1 MEGYMTLSFMNERI
15 RQNVN
20 KYIIKDSSKVM
31 STYVLIS
38 LRCDVIT
45 CYGTLIVVNKTA
57 ILYQGESKEL

>member
-45 CYGTLIVVNKTA
+45 CYGTFVVNKTA

>member
-1 MEGYMTLSFMNERI
+1 MTLSFMNERI

-45 CYGTLIVVNKTA
+45 CYGTFVVNKTA
-57 ILYQGESKEL
+57 ILY